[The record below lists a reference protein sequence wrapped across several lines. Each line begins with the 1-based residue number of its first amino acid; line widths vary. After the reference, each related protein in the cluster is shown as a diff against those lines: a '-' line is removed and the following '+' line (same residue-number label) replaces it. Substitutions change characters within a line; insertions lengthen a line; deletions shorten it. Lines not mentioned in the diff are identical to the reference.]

1 MDREDRVKEIIFEL
15 MKEEMGDDM
24 PDPDHC
30 PLQFQY
36 KAKMIQYYRT
46 EKINEILSTSGY

>member
-1 MDREDRVKEIIFEL
+1 MDREDRVREILFEM

-30 PLQFQY
+30 PLQFRY
-36 KAKMIQYYRT
+36 KAKMIQYYES

>member
-1 MDREDRVKEIIFEL
+1 MDREDKVKEIVFWM

-30 PLQFQY
+30 PLQFRY

-46 EKINEILSTSGY
+46 EIINEILRTSGY

>member
-1 MDREDRVKEIIFEL
+1 MDREDRVREIIFEM
-15 MKEEMGDDM
+15 MKEEMGDAM

-30 PLQFQY
+30 PLQFRY
-36 KAKMIQYYRT
+36 KAKMIQYYES

>member
-1 MDREDRVKEIIFEL
+1 MDREDKVKEIVFWM

-30 PLQFQY
+30 PLQFRY
-36 KAKMIQYYRT
+36 KAKMIQYYQAQ
-46 EKINEILSTSGY
+46 KIEEILRTSGY